1 MNWKPNVVIAGRL
14 LAVSIIVLG
23 IVLAAWNGT
32 DISEV
37 SRRGS
42 YAALRYFM
50 EESLTYVWLGCLIL
64 IVAEI
69 VGAMGNDP
77 LDLPERIKWTVPELT
92 AGIAGIVLVVGT
104 VVTLWDIRE
113 LNSLGFADSVRYF
126 LRHAVLQYLW
136 QGGMLIALAALADYL
151 SSRNREIFSADE
163 DSSLVATEP

>member
-92 AGIAGIVLVVGT
+92 AGIAGIPWGIVCT
-104 VVTLWDIRE
+104 
-113 LNSLGFADSVRYF
+113 
-126 LRHAVLQYLW
+126 
-136 QGGMLIALAALADYL
+136 
-151 SSRNREIFSADE
+151 
-163 DSSLVATEP
+163 